1 MQRKHKHAHFKAYR
15 ESAAQA
21 KGLDMT
27 KTQLKDRKALFPHQ
41 GRLLWNGMETMIPI
55 ANNKQADRQTEGVS

>member
-1 MQRKHKHAHFKAYR
+1 MKLNCNNKYTVDKAQHERTDTHTHAHSYAYK

-21 KGLDMT
+21 GDLDMT

-41 GRLLWNGMETMIPI
+41 GRLL
-55 ANNKQADRQTEGVS
+55 